1 MKMNLYSWLG
11 KIQQSFKSLQ
21 GYVNTSSTPRLS
33 QSHQK
38 SEPSSRPPIK
48 PSGKVVYEKIS
59 DYHNIYITEDYENR
73 YLRFDTSWQSG
84 MSLRDPEKAS
94 FVYTDYFQ
102 LAWIFHPKIQSV
114 LFLGLGGGSSPK
126 KFYTDFPEVSITA
139 VEIDPVVVEVAEQY
153 FHIPKDERL
162 LVVIDDGR
170 NYLEKTEKLYDLI
183 VLDAFID
190 QTVPP
195 HLTTKECFQVIF
207 KHLGSEGVFAFNI
220 IGDLSGRYSHS
231 LRSVYKTFSSVFPQT
246 YLFETERERNVIFIG
261 TASADRLSR
270 QEIVTRAGRLKE
282 EKVKVALLENYAS
295 RLYEYPIDT
304 NDVLLLTDEQL

>member
-1 MKMNLYSWLG
+1 MRILL
-11 KIQQSFKSLQ
+11 
-21 GYVNTSSTPRLS
+21 V
-33 QSHQK
+33 
-38 SEPSSRPPIK
+38 EDDSR
-48 PSGKVVYEKIS
+48 V
-59 DYHNIYITEDYENR
+59 
-73 YLRFDTSWQSG
+73 
-84 MSLRDPEKAS
+84 AS
-94 FVYTDYFQ
+94 FIRRGLREERYTVDVAKDGEQ
-102 LAWIFHPKIQSV
+102 A
-114 LFLGLGGGSSPK
+114 LF
-126 KFYTDFPEVSITA
+126 
-139 VEIDPVVVEVAEQY
+139 VAQTN
-153 FHIPKDERL
+153 D
-162 LVVIDDGR
+162 
-170 NYLEKTEKLYDLI
+170 YDLI